1 MSERRVEWKVGL
13 FIFVCLALLAG
24 LVILFSKGFSPLRQS
39 YSLKLRT
46 TNVGFIIP
54 GAAVRV
60 AGVPVGSVAS
70 VALEPDG
77 KSVVIYLRI
86 LKQQPIHRDAKFII
100 EQIGFLGDQF
110 ISIVPQQNVG
120 PILGEGDEVTCD
132 EPFNLQ
138 EVARS
143 AVGLIRHVDQTV
155 QKLDGAVTRVD
166 QILLAEPTL
175 VNTTN
180 AIANLRLLSE
190 RAFTTV
196 DNFERLIITNAT
208 PVNAAMSNLA
218 HFTVELSLISDDL
231 RALVETNKPSVTT
244 ALKNIEQASASV
256 DTLLTDLQEGK
267 GLAGFLLRDEQTK
280 EQMAALMNNLV
291 TLSSNLNKFGLLYKP
306 KRPRSSDVESY
317 PRLGGRQ
324 P

>member
-13 FIFVCLALLAG
+13 FIFVCLAVLAG

-39 YSLKLRT
+39 YTLKLRT

-54 GAAVRV
+54 GAGVRE
-60 AGVPVGSVAS
+60 AGVPVGSVER

-86 LKQQPIHRDAKFII
+86 LAQCRIHRDAKFII

-110 ISIVPQQNVG
+110 ISIVPQLNVG
-120 PILGEGDEVTCD
+120 PILQDGDEITCE

-143 AVGLIRHVDQTV
+143 SVGLIRRVDQTV
-155 QKLDGAVTRVD
+155 EKLDRAVSRVD
-166 QILLAEPTL
+166 QILLAEPNL

-196 DNFERLIITNAT
+196 DNFERLVITNVI
-208 PVNAAMSNLA
+208 PVSTVVSNLA
-218 HFTVELSLISDDL
+218 HFSVELSLLSDDL
-231 RALVETNKPSVTT
+231 RTLVETNKPSVTS
-244 ALKNIEQASASV
+244 AVKNIEQAAASV
-256 DTLLTDLQEGK
+256 DMLLTDLQAGK
-267 GLAGFLLRDEQTK
+267 GLAGFLLKDEQTK

-291 TLSSNLNKFGLLYKP
+291 TLSSNLNKYGLLYKP
-306 KRPRSSDVESY
+306 KRPRDREPY
-317 PRLGGRQ
+317 PRVGGRQ